1 MKHNRKWV
9 IIVILFVLILII
21 ALFFLLRGCSQ
32 AAKAEEQQNVK
43 KPVNVQTELHPEETT
58 PVKVET
64 PQPQD
69 VEKQEVKPQETQKVN
84 ANQPPVAVDDTVTV
98 KEDRSV
104 IISVETILGND
115 SDSDGD
121 TLSIASIS
129 APEHGTLTDN
139 GDGTY
144 TYTPDPNYHG
154 ADELTYVLS
163 DGNGGEV
170 SATVS
175 IEVKSVNDAP
185 RAKDDEA
192 VTDEDIPLSITA
204 QQLLDNDRDV
214 DHRTLTIDNVTQPE
228 HGMLTDNSDGT
239 YTYMPCENYHG
250 ADVFS
255 YTVRDGRGK
264 TSTANVVVT
273 INAVSDAPIAAD
285 DEVST
290 NEDTVLT
297 ILTTDMLANDT
308 DADGDTLSITANSS
322 PSYGVLTESGVG
334 TYSYTPNENYNG
346 SDAFTY
352 TVSDGSETASATVK
366 ITVNAVN
373 DAPAAAGDAVT
384 TDQDTP
390 LVLTT
395 ALITANDMDID
406 GDTLT
411 IMSMTTPS
419 HGTISANGD
428 GNYTY
433 TPDPG
438 YFGSDAF
445 DYMVTDGELTSTA
458 AVSVTVNQVNSG
470 PDAVND
476 AFLMNQDS
484 TLFMGEGSLLGN
496 DTDVEKDQLSF
507 VSTTDPSHGTL
518 TDHGDGTFT
527 YTPDADYYGTDS
539 FTYTITDSFATD
551 TATVTITVNGLPIT
565 GSDRYSAS
573 AYNQTTKYFS
583 VMSNDTDPD
592 GDVLTLVRVWGG
604 GASKSMSGNRIRY
617 RTIEYYLGWDTFY
630 YEVSDGKGGV
640 VRGTVKVQYGY

>member
-1 MKHNRKWV
+1 MEHKRKWV

-32 AAKAEEQQNVK
+32 AAKAENQQDVK
-43 KPVNVQTELHPEETT
+43 KPANVQTQLPPEQI
-58 PVKVET
+58 VLAKQET

-69 VEKQEVKPQETQKVN
+69 TDKQELKPQETQK
-84 ANQPPVAVDDTVTV
+84 ANQPPVAMDDAVTV

-121 TLSIASIS
+121 TLSIVSIS

-144 TYTPDPNYHG
+144 TYTPDSNYHG

-192 VTDEDIPLSITA
+192 VTDEDTPLSITA

-214 DHRTLTIDNVTQPE
+214 DHRTLMIDRVTQPE
-228 HGMLTDNSDGT
+228 HGTLTDNSDGT
-239 YTYMPCENYHG
+239 YTYLPSENYHG

-290 NEDTVLT
+290 NEDTALT
-297 ILTTDMLANDT
+297 ILATDLLANDS
-308 DADGDTLSITANSS
+308 DADGDTLIITETFS
-322 PSYGVLTESGVG
+322 PSHGVLTENGDG
-334 TYSYTPNENYNG
+334 TYTYSPNENHNG
-346 SDAFTY
+346 NDVFTY
-352 TVSDGSETASATVK
+352 TVSDRYETASATVT

-373 DAPAAAGDAVT
+373 DAPFAAGDAVT

-395 ALITANDMDID
+395 AQLTANDTDID
-406 GDTLT
+406 GDAPT
-411 IMSMTTPS
+411 IVSMTTPG
-419 HGTISANGD
+419 HGAISANGD
-428 GNYTY
+428 GTYTY
-433 TPDPG
+433 TPDAG
-438 YFGSDAF
+438 YFGSDTF
-445 DYMVTDGELTSTA
+445 DYTVTDGELTSTA

-496 DTDVEKDQLSF
+496 DTDVEKDPLSF

-539 FTYTITDSFATD
+539 FTYTITDGFATD

-573 AYNQTTKYFS
+573 AMNPSTKYFS
-583 VMSNDTDPD
+583 VLNNDSDPD
-592 GDVLTLVRVWGG
+592 GDTLTLVRVWG
-604 GASKSMSGNRIRY
+604 ASLGTASISGNRIKY
-617 RTIEYYLGWDTFY
+617 SSGSYIGWDTFY